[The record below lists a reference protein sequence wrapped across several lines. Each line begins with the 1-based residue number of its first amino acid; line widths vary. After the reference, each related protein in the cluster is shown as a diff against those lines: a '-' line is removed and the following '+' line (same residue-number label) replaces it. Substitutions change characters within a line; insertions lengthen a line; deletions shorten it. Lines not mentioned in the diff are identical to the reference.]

1 MIILDRYEDDF
12 AILEIDG
19 KMVCEPIDRLS
30 EKCKEGTVLIFKDNM
45 YLPDNAETELRKK
58 QIAALQED
66 LFG

>member
-1 MIILDRYEDDF
+1 VIILDRYEGNF

-19 KMVCEPIDRLS
+19 KMVSEPIDRLA